1 MDKDQ
6 LRQIALT
13 AGLSSKI
20 IIPLSDDA
28 LEPQSTA
35 PSFYCV
41 HAISGAAATDYID
54 LAMEIGQGVRFFAI
68 QAPTTLMKNADYND
82 LLKSITSHYADA
94 IATSQPNGGIHIGGW
109 SAGALVALETAR
121 KLKTKGREVSTLFV
135 IDGAP
140 RNARN
145 SGSPLWYFAKVLW
158 NLPRALP
165 NAGLGRL
172 GRKLLFKVGNLWR
185 GKKPQQVDNVAS
197 HPLQR
202 FLTNFSLYPEYWQ
215 AFMLELYA
223 AIEKTVFLPY
233 DGAVV
238 VYESRIKPILLSG
251 VQEFWKSIAHHC
263 EVVEVRAEHLNVV
276 VWPQVVPLAA
286 DLKQRLT
293 GKVPPQRGRDWKRAA
308 AGGKTPAETAEDHCA
323 IGSADLR
330 FVGSRSGGTR
340 VQVHFLEFI
349 EK

>member
-13 AGLSSKI
+13 ARLSSKI

-41 HAISGAAATDYID
+41 HPIEGAAAADYID

-68 QAPTTLMKNADYND
+68 QAPTTLMKSADHDD
-82 LLKSITSHYADA
+82 LLNCITGHYADA
-94 IATSQPNGGIHIGGW
+94 IATFQPNGQIHIGGW
-109 SAGALVALETAR
+109 SAGAVIALETAR
-121 KLKTKGREVSTLFV
+121 KLKTKGREVSALVV

-140 RNARN
+140 KKARD
-145 SGSPLWYFAKVLW
+145 SGSRLWYFAKILR

-165 NAGLGRL
+165 NEDLGRL
-172 GRKLLFKVGNLWR
+172 GRQLLLKVGSLWMK
-185 GKKPQQVDNVAS
+185 KKPQQMNNAAS

-202 FLTNFSLYPEYWQ
+202 FLINFSQYPEYWQ
-215 AFMLELYA
+215 AFMVGLHDE
-223 AIEKTVFLPY
+223 IERTAFLPY

-251 VQEFWKSIAHHC
+251 VREFWKSIAHDC
-263 EVVEVRAEHLNVV
+263 EIVEVRASHTNVV
-276 VWPQVVPLAA
+276 NWPQVAPLAA

-293 GKVPPQRGRDWKRAA
+293 GKVPPPGPR
-308 AGGKTPAETAEDHCA
+308 
-323 IGSADLR
+323 
-330 FVGSRSGGTR
+330 
-340 VQVHFLEFI
+340 
-349 EK
+349 

>member
-41 HAISGAAATDYID
+41 HPISGGATDYID

-68 QAPTTLMKNADYND
+68 QAPKTLMKNADYSD
-82 LLKSITSHYADA
+82 LLNSIAGHHADA
-94 IATSQPNGGIHIGGW
+94 IATFQPDGQIHIGGW

-121 KLKTKGREVSTLFV
+121 QLKAKGREVSTLV
-135 IDGAP
+135 AIDGAP
-140 RNARN
+140 KNARD
-145 SGSPLWYFAKVLW
+145 SGSPLWYFAKVMW
-158 NLPRALP
+158 NLPRALRHE
-165 NAGLGRL
+165 GIGQLGRE
-172 GRKLLFKVGNLWR
+172 LLSKIRNLR
-185 GKKPQQVDNVAS
+185 VKKMPPQMNHAGG
-197 HPLQR
+197 HPLER
-202 FLTNFSLYPEYWQ
+202 FLTNFSQYPEYWQ
-215 AFMLELYA
+215 AFMVALHDV
-223 AIEKTVFLPY
+223 IEKTAFLPY

-251 VQEFWKSIAHHC
+251 VQEFWKGIASHC
-263 EVVEVRAEHLNVV
+263 EFVEVQAMHFNVV
-276 VWPQVVPLAA
+276 NWPQVVPLAA

>member
-41 HAISGAAATDYID
+41 HPISGGATDYID

-68 QAPTTLMKNADYND
+68 QAPKTLMKNADYSD
-82 LLKSITSHYADA
+82 LLNSIAGHHADA
-94 IATSQPNGGIHIGGW
+94 IATFQPDGQIHIGGW

-121 KLKTKGREVSTLFV
+121 QLKAKGREVSTLV
-135 IDGAP
+135 AIDGAP
-140 RNARN
+140 KNARD
-145 SGSPLWYFAKVLW
+145 SGSPLWYFAKVMW
-158 NLPRALP
+158 NLPRALRHE
-165 NAGLGRL
+165 GIGQLGRE
-172 GRKLLFKVGNLWR
+172 LLSKIRNLR
-185 GKKPQQVDNVAS
+185 VKKMPPQMNHAGG
-197 HPLQR
+197 HPLER
-202 FLTNFSLYPEYWQ
+202 FLTNFSQYPEYWQ
-215 AFMLELYA
+215 AFMVALHDV
-223 AIEKTVFLPY
+223 IEKTAFLPY

-251 VQEFWKSIAHHC
+251 VQEFWKGIASHC
-263 EVVEVRAEHLNVV
+263 EFVEVQAMHFNVV
-276 VWPQVVPLAA
+276 NWPQVVPLAA

-293 GKVPPQRGRDWKRAA
+293 GKVPPQRGRNGEGA